1 MTELSFFRDIACRV
15 FYFTLSKLSS
25 LLLVDNEPPE
35 VASRFNGRRRR
46 FLGVGKLG

>member
-1 MTELSFFRDIACRV
+1 MTELSFFRDLACRV
-15 FYFTLSKLSS
+15 FYFTIRTVSS

-46 FLGVGKLG
+46 FLGLGKLG